1 MLTRSM
7 KLYNG
12 RTATQPKRRVSCDDR
27 IAHRLHRLKARRD
40 RRTWTTKRTMSASSM
55 AVAALA
61 PRALFRVIS
70 ATVSR
75 RAMSTAA
82 APAAAS
88 AGSAVAT
95 TTPPPPPPLPPLA
108 EDSVGLTIDG
118 KAVHVAK
125 GSTIIQAC
133 EASGVEIPRFC
144 YHERL
149 SIAGNCRMC
158 LVEVEKS
165 PKLVAS
171 CAMPVM
177 DGMVVKTKTDKVK
190 KAREG
195 VLEFLLLNHPL
206 DCPICDQGGECDL
219 QDQAMVF
226 GSDRGR
232 FYDPKRSVDDKYVG
246 PLVKTIMTR
255 CIHCTRCVRFGTEVA
270 GVDDLGTTGRGRD
283 TEIGTYIEK
292 MLGSELSGNVI
303 DLCPVGALTSRSYT
317 FKPSVSY
324 TETSSTES
332 GSCSC
337 AASTTTVLDPE
348 NASSSL
354 SSGRI
359 GLATAIIS
367 PSYTDVGPVTQR
379 I

>member
-1 MLTRSM
+1 MMNALRKSFTRSAITRFSGACTRSHATSAAVAEPVAPPD
-7 KLYNG
+7 KVNVTING
-12 RTATQPKRRVSCDDR
+12 RQVAVSPN
-27 IAHRLHRLKARRD
+27 A
-40 RRTWTTKRTMSASSM
+40 
-55 AVAALA
+55 
-61 PRALFRVIS
+61 
-70 ATVSR
+70 
-75 RAMSTAA
+75 
-82 APAAAS
+82 
-88 AGSAVAT
+88 
-95 TTPPPPPPLPPLA
+95 
-108 EDSVGLTIDG
+108 
-118 KAVHVAK
+118 
-125 GSTIIQAC
+125 TIIQAC
-133 EASGVEIPRFC
+133 ESAGVEVPRFC

-158 LVEVEKS
+158 LVEVARS

-177 DGMVVKTKTDKVK
+177 PDMDIKTDTPRVK

-232 FYDPKRSVDDKYVG
+232 FYESKRSVEDKYCG

-270 GVDDLGTTGRGRD
+270 GVEDLGTTGRGTD

-303 DLCPVGALTSRSYT
+303 DLCPVGAFTSKKYNFHVERS
-317 FKPSVSY
+317 
-324 TETSSTES
+324 SSDES
-332 GSCSC
+332 TQGGTNNGCSC
-337 AASTTTVLDPE
+337 AVQSAPMKNSATG
-348 NASSSL
+348 L
-354 SSGRI
+354 SSDHFK
-359 GLATAIIS
+359 GLSVVLSSASRERVEAPICL
-367 PSYTDVGPVTQR
+367 
-379 I
+379 

>member
-1 MLTRSM
+1 M
-7 KLYNG
+7 
-12 RTATQPKRRVSCDDR
+12 QPRNYIMSLAISGAARAASLAAR
-27 IAHRLHRLKARRD
+27 PAFAARR
-40 RRTWTTKRTMSASSM
+40 
-55 AVAALA
+55 ALA
-61 PRALFRVIS
+61 TA
-70 ATVSR
+70 A
-75 RAMSTAA
+75 AA
-82 APAAAS
+82 APAPDT
-88 AGSAVAT
+88 V
-95 TTPPPPPPLPPLA
+95 
-108 EDSVGLTIDG
+108 EVMIDG
-118 KAVHVAK
+118 AAAQVAK

-158 LVEVEKS
+158 LVEVERS

-177 DGMVVKTKTDKVK
+177 EGMVIKTDTAKVK

-232 FYDPKRSVDDKYVG
+232 FFDAKRSVDDKYVG

-270 GVDDLGTTGRGRD
+270 GVEDLGTTGRGKN

-303 DLCPVGALTSRSYT
+303 DLCPVGALTSKSYEFNAAMAGAT
-317 FKPSVSY
+317 QESAGPPTTHTHSASCGCSESAAKDA
-324 TETSSTES
+324 SST
-332 GSCSC
+332 
-337 AASTTTVLDPE
+337 A
-348 NASSSL
+348 NA
-354 SSGRI
+354 
-359 GLATAIIS
+359 GLGFAATAFYPPPRIAQAAAI
-367 PSYTDVGPVTQR
+367 YQR

>member
-1 MLTRSM
+1 MRQVFAQLS
-7 KLYNG
+7 LE
-12 RTATQPKRRVSCDDR
+12 
-27 IAHRLHRLKARRD
+27 
-40 RRTWTTKRTMSASSM
+40 TMSLAAISS
-55 AVAALA
+55 L
-61 PRALFRVIS
+61 
-70 ATVSR
+70 R
-75 RAMSTAA
+75 RACFS
-82 APAAAS
+82 AAAS
-88 AGSAVAT
+88 RALPSSLSATRRQFCAEPAEPA
-95 TTPPPPPPLPPLA
+95 PPPGT
-108 EDSVGLTIDG
+108 VTVTIDG
-118 KAVHVAK
+118 NPHFVAK
-125 GSTIIQAC
+125 GATIIQAC
-133 EASGVEIPRFC
+133 ESAGVEIPRFC

-177 DGMVVKTKTDKVK
+177 DGMVVKTATDKVK

-232 FYDPKRSVDDKYVG
+232 FYDSKRSVDDKYVG

-255 CIHCTRCVRFGTEVA
+255 CIHCTRCVRFGTEIA
-270 GVDDLGTTGRGRD
+270 GVEDLGTTGRGRD

-303 DLCPVGALTSRSYT
+303 DLCPVGSLTSKSYKFDQNAQAPDAGT
-317 FKPSVSY
+317 I
-324 TETSSTES
+324 ENRS
-332 GSCSC
+332 GSCDRS
-337 AASTTTVLDPE
+337 E
-348 NASSSL
+348 SSS
-354 SSGRI
+354 SGMAY
-359 GLATAIIS
+359 ATAGLESATYLTSNPPRVAQSVAI
-367 PSYTDVGPVTQR
+367 YQR
-379 I
+379 H